1 MINKL
6 KSLLIL
12 GLFCLIGTTVFA
24 TDRFKLIKNK
34 INASVIFR
42 FDVLITIE
50 SKIFDDIDSL
60 SGQIILAED
69 GRYRAELGGDIYLN
83 DGKTNWEYSDENSQ
97 ATRRELRE
105 GEKPDNRLSFFR
117 DLDSFYQTSIIK
129 QDLIYKL
136 IKIDSTAEALP
147 DSMTIFLDKDQ
158 PQISKIEYF
167 DLNDDLNC
175 IYLTEE
181 FYEDD
186 INENQ
191 FKLNLPDSVEIIS
204 MP

>member
-24 TDRFKLIKNK
+24 ADRFKLIKNK

-97 ATRRELRE
+97 ATKRELGE

-117 DLDSFYQTSIIK
+117 DLDSFYKTSIIK

-147 DSMTIFLDKDQ
+147 DSMTIFLDKDR

-204 MP
+204 IP